1 MTMEIRGSKV
11 YVVCTKDVYEG
22 FSKPIKVFADKKD
35 AENFVSWETYEKDDE
50 WDDCQYVIFE
60 HFIE

>member
-1 MTMEIRGSKV
+1 M